1 MTISF
6 ENPPLLLF
14 DKMEMS
20 IAICDSILSS
30 WAWVD
35 FFLEE
40 YDGCDDDANDE
51 RTIFYILNL
60 VMKIINDN
68 VFSPIVPASL

>member
-1 MTISF
+1 MIPSCLVG
-6 ENPPLLLF
+6 PGW
-14 DKMEMS
+14 
-20 IAICDSILSS
+20 I
-30 WAWVD
+30 
-35 FFLEE
+35 FLEE

-51 RTIFYILNL
+51 RTIFYFLNL